1 MAVIK
6 DVAKLAGVSV
16 GTVSKYL
23 NNEGNLKEETRQ
35 KVEYA
40 INKLQ
45 YKPSPLAR
53 SMRTGKTNTIAVIA
67 PDITNPF
74 FAEIYNSIR
83 QSAAQSG
90 YVPILYTTADDLRI
104 LKDYLSSASI
114 KQADGIITCFV
125 DEDENIAQ
133 FINELQK
140 SMPIVMLSWNIS
152 NTKLNCISIDVF
164 EGAMKATNHLISLG
178 HKHIAYVGGH
188 DRVSAEK
195 HSGFIKALKNA
206 ALEAKPEFEY
216 YGDFN
221 LQTGYYAARKFSI
234 LPDMPTAIFAEN
246 DILAIGCIK
255 YLLQS
260 NIRVPED
267 VAVMGFDNIKLSAMY
282 EPSLSTISLPI
293 VQMGEE
299 SVKLLVSAMD
309 KNDSKNRMLILK
321 NELVVRNSTV
331 KSAPIE
337 FEYFC

>member
-23 NNEGNLKEETRQ
+23 NKKGNLKEETRK

-45 YKPSPLAR
+45 YKPSPVAR
-53 SMRTGKTNTIAVIA
+53 SMRTGKTNTIAIIA

-83 QSAAQSG
+83 QCAAQNG
-90 YVPILYTTADDLRI
+90 YVSILYTTSDDPKI
-104 LKDYLSSASI
+104 LKNYLTSTSI
-114 KQADGIITCFV
+114 KQADGIILCFV
-125 DEDENIAQ
+125 DEDEDVAQ
-133 FINELQK
+133 FMDEIQK
-140 SMPIVMLSWNIS
+140 SIPIVMLSWNIN
-152 NTKLNCISIDVF
+152 NTKFNCVSIDVF

-178 HKHIAYVGGH
+178 HKRIAYVGGH
-188 DRVSAEK
+188 DRVSVEK
-195 HSGFIKALKNA
+195 HNGFIKALKAA
-206 ALEAKPEFEY
+206 ALESKPEFEY
-216 YGDFN
+216 FGDFN
-221 LQTGYYAARKFSI
+221 LQTGFYATRKFCM

-246 DILAIGCIK
+246 DIIAIGCIK
-255 YLLQS
+255 YLLQN

-267 VAVMGFDNIKLSAMY
+267 VAVIGFDNIKLSAMY

-299 SVKLLVSAMD
+299 AVKLLLSIMH
-309 KNDSKNRMLILK
+309 KNNANNKVLILK
-321 NELVVRNSTV
+321 NELIVRSSTD
-331 KSAPIE
+331 KDAPIE
-337 FEYFC
+337 LEII

>member
-16 GTVSKYL
+16 GTISKYL
-23 NNEGNLKEETRQ
+23 NNQGNLKKETRLR
-35 KVEYA
+35 VEYA

-45 YKPSPLAR
+45 YKPSPVAR
-53 SMRTGKTNTIAVIA
+53 SMRTGKTNTIAVIV
-67 PDITNPF
+67 PDIANPF
-74 FAEIYNSIR
+74 FAEIYNAIR
-83 QSAAQSG
+83 QSSAQNG
-90 YVPILYTTADDLRI
+90 YIPILYTTADDLKI
-104 LKDYLSSASI
+104 LKDYLSSISI
-114 KQADGIITCFV
+114 KQVDGIILCFV
-125 DEDENIAQ
+125 DEDETIAQ
-133 FINELQK
+133 FLDEVQK
-140 SMPIVMLSWNIS
+140 SIPIVMLSWNIS
-152 NTKLNCISIDVF
+152 NTKFNCVSVDVF
-164 EGAMKATNHLISLG
+164 EGATKATNHLISLG
-178 HKHIAYVGGH
+178 HKQIAYVGGH

-206 ALEAKPEFEY
+206 ALGSKAEFEY

-221 LQTGYYAARKFSI
+221 LQTGFYAARKFSM

-267 VAVMGFDNIKLSAMY
+267 VAVIGFDNIKLSAMY

-299 SVKLLVSAMD
+299 SVKLLVSVMD
-309 KNDSKNRMLILK
+309 KNDAKNKMLILK
-321 NELVVRNSTV
+321 NELVVRNSTS
-331 KSAPIE
+331 KDAPIE
-337 FEYFC
+337 LEI

>member
-23 NNEGNLKEETRQ
+23 NNKGNLKEETRK

-45 YKPSPLAR
+45 YKPNPVAR
-53 SMRTGKTNTIAVIA
+53 SMRTGKTNTIAIIA

-83 QSAAQSG
+83 QCAAQNG
-90 YVPILYTTADDLRI
+90 YVSILYTTSDDPKI
-104 LKDYLSSASI
+104 LKDYLTSTSI
-114 KQADGIITCFV
+114 KQADGIILCFV
-125 DEDENIAQ
+125 DDDEDVAQ
-133 FINELQK
+133 FMDEIQK
-140 SMPIVMLSWNIS
+140 SVPIVMLSWNIN
-152 NTKLNCISIDVF
+152 NTRFNCVSIDVF

-178 HKHIAYVGGH
+178 HKRIGYVGGH
-188 DRVSAEK
+188 DRVSVEK
-195 HSGFIKALKNA
+195 HNGFIKALKAA
-206 ALEAKPEFEY
+206 ALESSPDLEY
-216 YGDFN
+216 FGGFN
-221 LQTGYYAARKFSI
+221 LQTGFYATRKFCM

-246 DILAIGCIK
+246 DIIAIGCIK
-255 YLLQS
+255 YLLQN

-267 VAVMGFDNIKLSAMY
+267 VAVIGFDNIKPSAMY

-299 SVKLLVSAMD
+299 SVKLLLSIMN
-309 KNDSKNRMLILK
+309 KNTTKNKVLILK
-321 NELVVRNSTV
+321 NELVVRNSTD
-331 KSAPIE
+331 KNAPIE
-337 FEYFC
+337 LEVI

>member
-16 GTVSKYL
+16 GTISKYL
-23 NNEGNLKEETRQ
+23 NNQGNLKAETRQ

-74 FAEIYNSIR
+74 FAETYNSIR
-83 QSAAQSG
+83 QSATQNG
-90 YVPILYTTADDLRI
+90 YIPILYTTSDDLKDLR
-104 LKDYLSSASI
+104 DYLANASI
-114 KQADGIITCFV
+114 KQVDGIILCFV
-125 DEDENIAQ
+125 DDNDTIAQ
-133 FINELQK
+133 LIDEVQK
-140 SMPIVMLSWNIS
+140 LIPIVMLSWNMSI
-152 NTKLNCISIDVF
+152 TKFNCVSIDVF
-164 EGAMKATNHLISLG
+164 EGAMKATNHLIALG
-178 HKHIAYVGGH
+178 HKQIAYVGGH

-195 HSGFIKALKNA
+195 HSGFLKALKIA
-206 ALEAKPEFEY
+206 GLEPKPEFEF
-216 YGDFN
+216 YGDFK
-221 LQTGYYAARKFSI
+221 LQTGYYAARKFSM
-234 LPDMPTAIFAEN
+234 LHDMPTAIFAEN

-260 NIRVPED
+260 NMRVPED
-267 VAVMGFDNIKLSAMY
+267 VAVIGFDNIKLSAMY

-299 SVKLLVSAMD
+299 SVKLLVSSMYKSDA
-309 KNDSKNRMLILK
+309 KNKVLILK
-321 NELVVRNSTV
+321 NELIIRNSTD
-331 KSAPIE
+331 KNAPVE
-337 FEYFC
+337 FEIV

>member
-16 GTVSKYL
+16 GTISKYL
-23 NNEGNLKEETRQ
+23 NHQGNLKETTR
-35 KVEYA
+35 KKIESA
-40 INKLQ
+40 IDQLQ

-53 SMRTGKTNTIAVIA
+53 SMRTGKTNTIAVIV

-83 QSAAQSG
+83 QSAALSG
-90 YVPILYTTADDLRI
+90 YVPILYTTADDLAN
-104 LKDYLSSASI
+104 LKDYLASISI
-114 KQADGIITCFV
+114 KQVDGIILCFV
-125 DEDENIAQ
+125 DEDEAIVK
-133 FINELQK
+133 FIDEVQK
-140 SMPIVMLSWNIS
+140 FIPLVMLSWNIN
-152 NTKLNCISIDVF
+152 NTNFNCVSIDVF
-164 EGAMKATNHLISLG
+164 EGAMKATNHLISSG
-178 HKHIAYVGGH
+178 HKQIGYAGGH
-188 DRVSAEK
+188 DRVSKEK
-195 HSGFIKALKNA
+195 HSGFTKALRNA
-206 ALEAKPEFEY
+206 GLEPKPECEY

-221 LQTGYYAARKFSI
+221 LQTGYYAARKFSM

-267 VAVMGFDNIKLSAMY
+267 VAVIGFDNIKLSAMY

-299 SVKLLVSAMD
+299 SVKLLVSSMNNRD
-309 KNDSKNRMLILK
+309 TKNRLLILR
-321 NELVVRNSTV
+321 NELVVRNSTD
-331 KSAPIE
+331 KNAPIE
-337 FEYFC
+337 FETD